1 MEIDLENMKALSDK
15 QSQKVDI
22 LVNLL
27 AASKEHLTS
36 SITQK
41 TQLLNQTKAAAMK
54 MSKICEDTLKEEQEF
69 YEKQQYDKMHTAPH
83 ILVKRR
89 ERKP

>member
-1 MEIDLENMKALSDK
+1 MKAMSDK
-15 QSQKVDI
+15 QSKKVDI

-36 SITQK
+36 SIEQK
-41 TQLLNQTKAAAMK
+41 THLLNQTKEAASK
-54 MSKICEDTLKEEQEF
+54 MTRICEETLKEEQEF
-69 YEKQQYDKMHTAPH
+69 YEKQEYDKMHTAPH
-83 ILVKRR
+83 IQVKRR